1 MLSEGFSSLK
11 HLCSR
16 SEAVD
21 LEADF
26 KPNLLN
32 SAVYLIS
39 LSQQVSTFA
48 VNFQG
53 RPFREGI
60 TENPTLYYGL
70 LCVDLVT
77 PAGSTLLTKLCTQ
90 SGRGSRRQWSY
101 QLCPRD

>member
-1 MLSEGFSSLK
+1 MALQYYRAVSTRTRLAASEFEAEV
-11 HLCSR
+11 HLCRR

-32 SAVYLIS
+32 SAIYLIS

-60 TENPTLYYGL
+60 TENPALYYGL
-70 LCVDLVT
+70 L
-77 PAGSTLLTKLCTQ
+77 
-90 SGRGSRRQWSY
+90 
-101 QLCPRD
+101 

>member
-1 MLSEGFSSLK
+1 MQLGTSCFVLMHS
-11 HLCSR
+11 HYSR
-16 SEAVD
+16 SDEVD

-32 SAVYLIS
+32 SAIYLIS

-60 TENPTLYYGL
+60 TENPALYYGL
-70 LCVDLVT
+70 L
-77 PAGSTLLTKLCTQ
+77 
-90 SGRGSRRQWSY
+90 
-101 QLCPRD
+101 